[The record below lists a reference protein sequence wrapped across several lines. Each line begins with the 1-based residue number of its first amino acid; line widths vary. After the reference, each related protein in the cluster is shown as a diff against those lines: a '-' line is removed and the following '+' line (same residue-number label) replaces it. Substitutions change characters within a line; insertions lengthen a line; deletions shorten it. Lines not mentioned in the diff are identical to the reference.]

1 MGFRLA
7 LHERT
12 DKVQNKPVDSQTTGG
27 STEHELT
34 PVRSGCVCTCDDA
47 EEQVGKKSNTQKKRL
62 QSPKKAKKKR
72 EIQDTC
78 LKLKMKKE
86 KKNHT
91 SPCPERKSTTMKEGV
106 SKSV

>member
-1 MGFRLA
+1 MGSRLA

-47 EEQVGKKSNTQKKRL
+47 EEQVGKKSNTQKKKT
-62 QSPKKAKKKR
+62 SVTKKSK
-72 EIQDTC
+72 
-78 LKLKMKKE
+78 KKE
-86 KKNHT
+86 KFKT
-91 SPCPERKSTTMKEGV
+91 PV
-106 SKSV
+106 